1 MQSLIS
7 KRNEVERWA
16 NKNIEVSFR
25 TSEEERSCNRPH
37 VPPQFHFATVLSPWI
52 RRGLIAGG
60 FGIGSSSSNAPTE
73 IAPVVPYRG
82 GRSQIGE
89 PSKAADIEAIEESLQ
104 ADGGDG
110 SPIVPEDTPFFH
122 FDLTAA
128 VRAAEAGLGV
138 DRSERSSIIKSPGH
152 AKTEVSA

>member
-1 MQSLIS
+1 MQSLIDT
-7 KRNEVERWA
+7 RNEVERWA

-60 FGIGSSSSNAPTE
+60 FGIGSASSGIPTE

-82 GRSQIGE
+82 GRSQINE
-89 PSKAADIEAIEESLQ
+89 SSKAADIEAVEESLQ
-104 ADGGDG
+104 AEG
-110 SPIVPEDTPFFH
+110 SPIVSEDTPFFH
-122 FDLTAA
+122 FDLSAA
-128 VRAAEAGLGV
+128 VRAAEAGLGA
-138 DRSERSSIIKSPGH
+138 DRSERSSFIKSPDN
-152 AKTEVSA
+152 AKTEASG